1 MVATPERRT
10 AEVHRALTPTFR
22 VHPGELSPC
31 IVTPGDKASAI
42 PCVVDE
48 IFEIVKM
55 RDPHESE
62 FQQAVLEVLDSLR
75 PLLAE
80 TPEYADN
87 ALLERLV
94 EPERVVSFR
103 VPWLDDTGNVRV
115 NRGYRVQHS
124 SSIGPYKGGLRF
136 HPSVNLSILKF
147 LAFEQARP
155 GSALPT
161 AASAS
166 VSSFCVAHGSATS
179 TGADHTRGAPSRALP
194 PVQRRV
200 SLTGRAGLRFS
211 RTRSR
216 ACRSAA
222 GRAAPTSTPR
232 ASPTARSCA
241 SARCDFAA
249 RRHHPARVV
258 AGAAS
263 RFLWRLPLRTDH
275 LSFPSAACQ

>member
-1 MVATPERRT
+1 MLRTAVLLLAASSASAFSPLLPRSGAPRTRTATALGSPSLRMVAAPERKT
-10 AEVHRALTPTFR
+10 AEVPTFR

-80 TPEYADN
+80 TPEYADS

-155 GSALPT
+155 GSAFPAAPPAT
-161 AASAS
+161 SAAASAS
-166 VSSFCVAHGSATS
+166 VSSLCVADGSATS
-179 TGADHTRGAPSRALP
+179 TGADHTRGAPSR
-194 PVQRRV
+194 V
-200 SLTGRAGLRFS
+200 
-211 RTRSR
+211 
-216 ACRSAA
+216 
-222 GRAAPTSTPR
+222 
-232 ASPTARSCA
+232 
-241 SARCDFAA
+241 
-249 RRHHPARVV
+249 
-258 AGAAS
+258 
-263 RFLWRLPLRTDH
+263 
-275 LSFPSAACQ
+275 FPDRPGWA